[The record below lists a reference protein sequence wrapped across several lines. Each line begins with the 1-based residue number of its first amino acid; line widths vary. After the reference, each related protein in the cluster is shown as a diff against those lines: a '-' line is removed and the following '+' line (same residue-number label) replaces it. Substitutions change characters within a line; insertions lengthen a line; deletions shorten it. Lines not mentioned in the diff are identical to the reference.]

1 MKTAMMITFMF
12 LVLFLLALLTFTI
25 ITVIRKAE
33 FEEAL
38 VSPGKEDGTQEEGP
52 R

>member
-1 MKTAMMITFMF
+1 VKTAMMITFMF